1 MIGGPGPPDCLPGGQ
16 FKTPRIIHLPI
27 KNNPRHRTHP
37 ISPHKAT
44 ECPKTSQE
52 TEACPVKRNN
62 PANTKALMSGDSYK
76 LLASESIPRTVVGGS
91 WFIEQLMMILGLTR
105 KTIVSGVDSVIKDFP
120 TRLFQLSQYFAVD
133 SNHTM

>member
-1 MIGGPGPPDCLPGGQ
+1 
-16 FKTPRIIHLPI
+16 
-27 KNNPRHRTHP
+27 
-37 ISPHKAT
+37 
-44 ECPKTSQE
+44 
-52 TEACPVKRNN
+52 
-62 PANTKALMSGDSYK
+62 MSGDSYK